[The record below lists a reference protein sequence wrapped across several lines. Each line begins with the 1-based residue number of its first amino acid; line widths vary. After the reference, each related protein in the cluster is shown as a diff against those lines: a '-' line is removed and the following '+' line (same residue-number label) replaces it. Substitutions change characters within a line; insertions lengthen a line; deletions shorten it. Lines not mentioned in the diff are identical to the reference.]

1 MDKGG
6 MDAARPP
13 PRSPAS
19 LRWSILR
26 KSLLRR
32 PSSSAP
38 DDPSDVSTKNVSRKR
53 GGGFNLIPCH
63 PLDDSDSVEVLEATL
78 RAKDLVGP
86 RDVCIRYKLPLENG
100 SGLVMIQ
107 RMEDCVD
114 LNDFE
119 ISTRYDIDTT
129 GLVCNWPSEDVLAYF
144 CVNHPLMF
152 RSKRVIELGSGYGLA
167 GLAIAASS
175 DAQEV
180 VISDG
185 NPNVVDYIQH
195 NISLNAQ
202 VFGATKVQSMILHWN
217 QDLVSD
223 VLSSFDVVVASDCT
237 FFLQF
242 HESLACTVKS
252 LLKRSEASEAIFLSP
267 KRGDSLVKFIEKI
280 KEIGLDYKLLENYD
294 THVWNIHQKLLKGDD
309 STWANYDPDHCYPLL
324 LRMTFPAHEYK

>member
-6 MDAARPP
+6 MDAAPPPP

-32 PSSSAP
+32 PSAAP
-38 DDPSDVSTKNVSRKR
+38 DDPSEVNTKNVSRKR
-53 GGGFNLIPCH
+53 GGVFNLIPCH
-63 PLDDSDSVEVLEATL
+63 PVDDSDSVEVVEATL

-86 RDVCIRYKLPLENG
+86 RDVCTRYKLPLENG
-100 SGLVMIQ
+100 PGLVMIQ

-119 ISTRYDIDTT
+119 ISTRFDIDTT
-129 GLVCNWPSEDVLAYF
+129 GLVCSWPSEDVLAYF
-144 CVNHPLMF
+144 CVNHPFMF
-152 RSKRVIELGSGYGLA
+152 R
-167 GLAIAASS
+167 
-175 DAQEV
+175 
-180 VISDG
+180 
-185 NPNVVDYIQH
+185 
-195 NISLNAQ
+195 
-202 VFGATKVQSMILHWN
+202 
-217 QDLVSD
+217 
-223 VLSSFDVVVASDCT
+223 T
-237 FFLQF
+237 FFKQF

-252 LLKRSEASEAIFLSP
+252 LLKRSEVSEAIFLSP